1 MDQLAT
7 LYRAAQFY
15 AHAAHNFSKG
25 ATFFQDHEFL
35 GELYGTYEEAYD
47 SIVERMIGNGEPFS
61 IQQILTNAAAE
72 ANRYADPSTFSQQ
85 TSFQVLLGLEQRIR
99 ASIDIQIGAQTQ
111 GTQNLL
117 AQLADDSEMRNYK
130 IAQRLKA

>member
-15 AHAAHNFSKG
+15 AHTAHHFAKG
-25 ATFFQDHEFL
+25 ATFYQDHEVL
-35 GELYGTYEEAYD
+35 GELYAAYESAYD
-47 SIVERMIGNGEPFS
+47 SLVERMIGNGEPFNA
-61 IQQILTNAAAE
+61 QQILTNAAAE
-72 ANRYADPSTFSQQ
+72 ANRYADPATFSQQ
-85 TSFQVLLGLEQRIR
+85 TSFQVLLGIEQRIR
-99 ASIDIQIGAQTQ
+99 ASIDIQIQSQTQ

-130 IAQRLKA
+130 LQQRLKA